1 MSGQYTLTGKNLQTA
16 LKMLKDVTAI
26 FDKSN
31 IKYSITA
38 GTLLGIVREKR
49 LLPWDRDMDLRV
61 FSEDR
66 KELLKSISKIKKAG
80 YITRVRYQEKE
91 DQPLQK
97 GDARLIKVFSKKN
110 LFFKGEVM
118 MDCFIAT
125 KSKDQYIWSCGGER
139 KYTKKAVPSHFY
151 DNLEK
156 VTFNND
162 EYFLP
167 VEKEEYLKF
176 RYGDWKTPKKK
187 WRFAKDDG
195 AIIYTDHKH
204 KKKK

>member
-1 MSGQYTLTGKNLQTA
+1 MSGSYTLTGENLQTA
-16 LKMLKDVTAI
+16 LKMLRDITTI
-26 FDKSN
+26 FNESN
-31 IKYSITA
+31 IKYSLTA
-38 GTLLGIVREKR
+38 GTLLGIVRENR

-61 FSEDR
+61 FYEDCD
-66 KELLKSISKIKKAG
+66 KLLKSVSKIKKAG
-80 YITRVRYQEKE
+80 YIIRVRYQDRE
-91 DQPLQK
+91 DPPLK
-97 GDARLIKVFSKKN
+97 RGDVRLIKVFSKKN
-110 LFFKGEVM
+110 MFFKGEVM

-125 KSKDQYIWSCGGER
+125 KNNNQYIWSCGGER

-156 VTFNND
+156 ITFDNND
-162 EYFLP
+162 YFLP
-167 VEKEEYLKF
+167 VKKEEYLQL

-195 AIIYTDHKH
+195 AIIYTDHKP